1 MLKRE
6 TQVMVVAIVCSLKEY
21 LVDSENEEKL
31 ALNLLVTLFMAKKE
45 TYSDVM
51 KILYEKC
58 LVSTCL

>member
-1 MLKRE
+1 
-6 TQVMVVAIVCSLKEY
+6 MVVAIVCSLKEY
-21 LVDSENEEKL
+21 LVVDSENEEKL
-31 ALNLLVTLFMAKKE
+31 ALKLLVTLFMAKKE